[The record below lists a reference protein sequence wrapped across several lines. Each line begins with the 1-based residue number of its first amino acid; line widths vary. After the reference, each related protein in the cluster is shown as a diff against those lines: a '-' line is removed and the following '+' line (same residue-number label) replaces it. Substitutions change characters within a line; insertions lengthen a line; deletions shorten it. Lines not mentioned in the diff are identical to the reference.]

1 MLFVLCEVEPNNVIA
16 TKMLSRYLFQLFL
29 LIGSSSLGRA
39 FAVSNRVR
47 SRAGNRMSSAS
58 AFKGTALKIRG
69 GSDTSSFTMG
79 MSSNIGRLGQW
90 YASQLASRPIVTK
103 SVTAAIIFA
112 ASDASAQKLEKN
124 DEQMDVVRTVVSG
137 LIGLLYFGPAAHAW
151 CKFFLNLTFTGD
163 ISFINFFCMQSC
175 LNYEC

>member
-1 MLFVLCEVEPNNVIA
+1 
-16 TKMLSRYLFQLFL
+16 
-29 LIGSSSLGRA
+29 
-39 FAVSNRVR
+39 
-47 SRAGNRMSSAS
+47 MSSAS